1 MAVRIFGTHDEKT
14 IQQLETC
21 VAAEEG
27 AVGVLCADGHLGYSM
42 PIGGVVAYRDH
53 ISPSGVGFDIG
64 CGPAEAGGI
73 VPGLGYR
80 ETPTLAKLVD
90 RIMAAP

>member
-1 MAVRIFGTHDEKT
+1 MAVRIFGIHDEKT

-21 VAAEEG
+21 VEAEEG

-64 CGPAEAGGI
+64 CGNLAVRTGLTHDQIASAYFGI
-73 VPGLGYR
+73 
-80 ETPTLAKLVD
+80 ED
-90 RIMAAP
+90 